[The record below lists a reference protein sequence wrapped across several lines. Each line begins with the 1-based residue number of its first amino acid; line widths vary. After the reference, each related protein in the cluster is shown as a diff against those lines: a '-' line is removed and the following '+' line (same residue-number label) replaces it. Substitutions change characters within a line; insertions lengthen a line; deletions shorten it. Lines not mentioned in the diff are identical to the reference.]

1 MRVLELEMQDINN
14 FYIAN
19 KVEKL
24 TQNDDLQFIKLTFP
38 NSLRLDTVELV
49 VNYIT
54 TSNLTIT
61 EVYSNLSKVF
71 EFEINKKAVEEFG
84 TLNVEFALRE
94 KVTKKY
100 ITHNKRIELQ
110 VMSDVNGSKATIVA
124 GTTLNEL
131 LKQMDLKKKEFDDNF
146 KTKID
151 SLNPII
157 QEMAGPAIDE
167 AIQEAIQSSKDGIQA
182 VGNEQVQRVEAT
194 GNGVVETINNAATQ
208 AANNAATEANR
219 KVVEQQGISVKA
231 VTDEATKQTSA
242 ITKHADSEVLKVTA
256 EGNKQVTRLEET
268 KTSLVG
274 EATTAINQAKEGAIN
289 GAKETIKSHVDTE
302 VKSNIDSYVTTT
314 SKTEI
319 DNHVDTVS
327 KVDIDN
333 YVTAKEEQIK
343 GATYTPAIDEAGNL
357 SFTNDK
363 SLPNPPVV
371 NIKGPKG
378 EDGVNG
384 NDGTPGAK
392 GEKGDTPVKGVDYY
406 TEQEKQEFAQEINQ
420 SITTEGN
427 KQLEAIGMKSNEII
441 TTGDQKIEAITQEAT
456 SQISSITSEGTK
468 QIATIGNKGTEETKK
483 VQNQGTVSLETI
495 INIQKQIEQLL
506 KNQEA
511 IGNALALNGKTGIQY
526 DKEIQS
532 VAGMNFDPDLQYLND
547 AGTKK
552 VGFCYLDRLTDGIF
566 ECIKQTTAV
575 VNDSACFR
583 NFSNKENSDRLS
595 NLGSLLDLTF
605 ETYDSASN
613 ACLSGEPY
621 ITKQIN
627 GKTKYIGLTKDLDT
641 PKASNIHYKFDGE
654 EYALRKYKGKTAMFQ
669 YFKTK
674 YSDTYNSI
682 ITITSDMIEDTSD
695 CSNFSSFFDGCAKVI
710 NFPEKLNTKNGINF
724 NGMFNGCNSTKAL
737 PIINTSKGT
746 NFSFM
751 YNSCNNVL
759 SFNEIDTSNGIN
771 FQYMYNQCFNS
782 TIFPALNTSKGT
794 GFLGMYH
801 SCYSALSFPQLDTS
815 KSTNFKYMYYNCSKA
830 TSISDID
837 LSSVSAENIT
847 TNKKLELML
856 YQCNSLKSAT
866 FNNVPQGI
874 TVEQMRTAT
883 SAPLTCKIILN
894 HRSE

>member
-38 NSLRLDTVELV
+38 NSLKLDAVELV

-54 TSNLTIT
+54 LSNLTIT

-94 KVTKKY
+94 KATKKY

-110 VMSDVNGSKATIVA
+110 VMSDVNGSKTTIVA

-182 VGNEQVQRVEAT
+182 VGNEQVQRVEAA

-231 VTDEATKQTSA
+231 VADEATKQTSA
-242 ITKHADSEVLKVTA
+242 ITKHADSEVLKVTN

-274 EATTAINQAKEGAIN
+274 EATTEINQAKEGAVN

-302 VKSNIDSYVTTT
+302 VKSNIDSYVETT

-319 DNHVDTVS
+319 DTHVETVS

-333 YVTAKEEQIK
+333 YVTTKEEEIK
-343 GATYTPAIDEAGNL
+343 GATYTPTIDETGNL
-357 SFTNDK
+357 SFENDK
-363 SLPNPPVV
+363 GLSNPPVV

-378 EDGVNG
+378 EDGVDG
-384 NDGTPGAK
+384 NDGAPGAK

-406 TEQEKQEFAQEINQ
+406 TEQEKQEFAQSINS
-420 SITTEGN
+420 SITAEGN
-427 KQLEAIGMKSNEII
+427 KQVKA
-441 TTGDQKIEAITQEAT
+441 
-456 SQISSITSEGTK
+456 
-468 QIATIGNKGTEETKK
+468 
-483 VQNQGTVSLETI
+483 VQNQGTVSLEAI

-511 IGNALALNGKTGIQY
+511 IGNALALNGKTGVQY
-526 DKEIQS
+526 DKEIQG
-532 VAGMNFDPDLQYLND
+532 VAGGYS
-547 AGTKK
+547 GT
-552 VGFCYLDRLTDGIF
+552 FPLTAAVLDGIYLLPETGKF
-566 ECIKQTTAV
+566 YVCTKAY
-575 VNDSACFR
+575 SG
-583 NFSNKENSDRLS
+583 S
-595 NLGSLLDLTF
+595 NLTAPNANFEELSVWKNRERLGNLKGYEHLTAIKLTESNIETEVYDFAYFFNKPTFPFLEIIVFLHGKSNWWGGVYCAKYATWSRQSEMITEIYNQNIGSHLASKIRFDK
-605 ETYDSASN
+605 SAKK
-613 ACLSGEPY
+613 LY
-621 ITKQIN
+621 ITPYEQNMICDI
-627 GKTKYIGLTKDLDT
+627 YILEIPAT
-641 PKASNIHYKFDGE
+641 
-654 EYALRKYKGKTAMFQ
+654 
-669 YFKTK
+669 
-674 YSDTYNSI
+674 
-682 ITITSDMIEDTSD
+682 
-695 CSNFSSFFDGCAKVI
+695 
-710 NFPEKLNTKNGINF
+710 
-724 NGMFNGCNSTKAL
+724 
-737 PIINTSKGT
+737 
-746 NFSFM
+746 
-751 YNSCNNVL
+751 VL
-759 SFNEIDTSNGIN
+759 
-771 FQYMYNQCFNS
+771 
-782 TIFPALNTSKGT
+782 
-794 GFLGMYH
+794 
-801 SCYSALSFPQLDTS
+801 
-815 KSTNFKYMYYNCSKA
+815 
-830 TSISDID
+830 
-837 LSSVSAENIT
+837 
-847 TNKKLELML
+847 
-856 YQCNSLKSAT
+856 
-866 FNNVPQGI
+866 
-874 TVEQMRTAT
+874 
-883 SAPLTCKIILN
+883 
-894 HRSE
+894 

>member
-406 TEQEKQEFAQEINQ
+406 TEQEKQEFAQSINS
-420 SITTEGN
+420 SITAEGN
-427 KQLEAIGMKSNEII
+427 KQVKA
-441 TTGDQKIEAITQEAT
+441 
-456 SQISSITSEGTK
+456 
-468 QIATIGNKGTEETKK
+468 

-511 IGNALALNGKTGIQY
+511 IGNALSLNGKTGVQY
-526 DKEIQS
+526 DKEIQG
-532 VAGMNFDPDLQYLND
+532 VAGGYSGNFP
-547 AGTKK
+547 
-552 VGFCYLDRLTDGIF
+552 LTSAVLDGIYLVPQTGKFYVCTKAFSGKSLSAPDDNF
-566 ECIKQTTAV
+566 EELSVYK
-575 VNDSACFR
+575 NRD
-583 NFSNKENSDRLS
+583 KLS
-595 NLGSLLDLTF
+595 NLSGMF
-605 ETYDSASN
+605 ETYDKASD
-613 ACLSGEPY
+613 AALDDEPY
-621 ITKQIN
+621 LTLSFN
-627 GKTKYIGLTKDLDT
+627 AGGVNKTKYIGLTKDLT
-641 PKASNIHYKFDGE
+641 SIKAGMLHFKLDGI
-654 EYALRKYKGKTAMFQ
+654 EYALRKNIVKSFENYMSV
-669 YFKTK
+669 K
-674 YSDTYNSI
+674 YPNTYQSI
-682 ITITSDMIEDTSD
+682 KEITPDMIEYSSDVIKFKAAFAGCSQCTKYPLIDTS
-695 CSNFSSFFDGCAKVI
+695 
-710 NFPEKLNTKNGINF
+710 
-724 NGMFNGCNSTKAL
+724 KA
-737 PIINTSKGT
+737 IDMTE
-746 NFSFM
+746 M
-751 YNSCNNVL
+751 YNGYPYITVNAT
-759 SFNEIDTSNGIN
+759 FPEIDTSNVEV
-771 FQYMYNQCFNS
+771 FTAMYQNQEGS
-782 TIFPALNTSKGT
+782 EE
-794 GFLGMYH
+794 
-801 SCYSALSFPQLDTS
+801 FPQLNTR
-815 KSTNFKYMYYNCSKA
+815 KGKKFNNMYEKCRKA
-830 TSISDID
+830 KKVSDID
-837 LSSVSAENIT
+837 LSSVIAEDIT
-847 TNKKLELML
+847 NNNALNKML
-856 YQCNSLKSAT
+856 LLCNSLPSVT
-866 FNNVPQGI
+866 FNNVPKGI

-883 SAPLTCKIILN
+883 SAPLTCEIILN
-894 HRSE
+894 YRSE